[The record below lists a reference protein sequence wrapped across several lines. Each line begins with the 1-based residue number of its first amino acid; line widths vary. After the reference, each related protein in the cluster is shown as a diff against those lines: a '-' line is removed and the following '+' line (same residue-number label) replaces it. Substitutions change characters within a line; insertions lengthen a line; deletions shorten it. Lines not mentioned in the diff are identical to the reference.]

1 MGEWIGMFLF
11 SWLLLSCLN
20 GNPRN
25 CFVLPSEEHLK
36 PIFRYARFVFFVQL
50 LFFLGARGG
59 SVDLPY
65 LIWLWPIGLVLAII
79 LGLPF
84 YMIQQRKVQLER
96 PPNKKEFEIIRE
108 HVQAQ
113 FERVD

>member
-20 GNPRN
+20 GNPKNPFR
-25 CFVLPSEEHLK
+25 LPLEEQLK

-50 LFFLGARGG
+50 LFFVWARVG

-79 LGLPF
+79 IGLPF
-84 YMIQQRKVQLER
+84 FIIQLLIFFYTFCCIVSLG
-96 PPNKKEFEIIRE
+96 FIIIC
-108 HVQAQ
+108 
-113 FERVD
+113 FSGPINSIYN